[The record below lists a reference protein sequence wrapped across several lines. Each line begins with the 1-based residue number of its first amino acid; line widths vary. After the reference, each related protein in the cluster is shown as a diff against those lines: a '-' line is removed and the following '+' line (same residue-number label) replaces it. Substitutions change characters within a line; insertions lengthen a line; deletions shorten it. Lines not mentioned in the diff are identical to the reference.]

1 MATLTRSIVAPPPP
15 DPVCRC
21 CGHHGHQCDS
31 CPHLYQSDANNTDSG
46 WAESYLGRGWLRH
59 GHSQYEA
66 NLVLPGYEER
76 YSINTHGLVSLG
88 SSSSSSSS
96 SKHARFEGQAPR
108 GDQRRKTPSII
119 ISLVSLDVSP
129 LHHWHWRQH
138 PCFHLSLTIT
148 FSSRYYLFPVAQV
161 VFSGVLVSKSHIGL
175 ERREIQLSNSGSI
188 TSHLGIS
195 MTLMKVPR
203 GVDQVIWNGKTVGP
217 KSEPGPMRNIPK
229 GMGKKEGR
237 ILREVSRGKT
247 RQ

>member
-1 MATLTRSIVAPPPP
+1 MSAIRRETPCKIFSALRKVSTQYLSFATYLEDLAANNREEAERAGRLTPLLSRIGCQLSEYWLLGDSMATPEPQPPTSPIP
-15 DPVCRC
+15 DDDESVVIDT
-21 CGHHGHQCDS
+21 GDVE
-31 CPHLYQSDANNTDSG
+31 LDESDPAEATKSSG
-46 WAESYLGRGWLRH
+46 KR
-59 GHSQYEA
+59 
-66 NLVLPGYEER
+66 
-76 YSINTHGLVSLG
+76 
-88 SSSSSSSS
+88 
-96 SKHARFEGQAPR
+96 
-108 GDQRRKTPSII
+108 
-119 ISLVSLDVSP
+119 SLDVTEIEGS

-161 VFSGVLVSKSHIGL
+161 VSSGVLVSKSHIGL
-175 ERREIQLSNSGSI
+175 ERREIQLSNSASI